1 MKKIDVVNI
10 TQQAVAQTMGADYMA
25 KKGGIEAIE
34 SFRLADIGED
44 VLNSGTVDQYVKSI
58 LTQLGKMYVDSKAYA
73 AELPSLFIDSF
84 EWGGYLER
92 VYFKPQDLIQDEMY
106 NLVDGNTYEDHKFYQ
121 PKASAKIF
129 EEVKN
134 IMTPIS
140 IVTDQIKEAFQGWD
154 QMNAFLSGIQN
165 NVNNT
170 LTLASEAYA
179 HMLIQCGI
187 AVAEKNTQ
195 HTVHLLTEAI
205 AKKVL
210 ATGATAV
217 EALESPEFLRFALK
231 RIAQVKKNMKRY
243 TVAFNNG
250 QIPTFTND
258 TGAKLAL
265 LTDFTTAAGFTARAN
280 TFNANELNIGE
291 YDEVACWQ
299 AFADTS
305 KANFDYSTN
314 STIKIAADST
324 NKLGIGTEAVT
335 ITNVIGVLYDTRAMG
350 ISLTKSKV
358 TSNYTAIADF
368 WNEYHHKQVNYILDP
383 NFNIVTF
390 KLD

>member
-1 MKKIDVVNI
+1 MKKVDVVNI
-10 TQQAVAQTMGADYMA
+10 TKQAVAQTMGTAYMSEQ
-25 KKGGIEAIE
+25 GGIEAIE
-34 SFRLADIGED
+34 SFRLPDIGED

-140 IVTDQIKEAFQGWD
+140 IVADQIKEAFQGWD

-195 HTVHLLTEAI
+195 HSVHLLTEAI

-210 ATGATAV
+210 STGATAA

-258 TGAKLAL
+258 ADAKIAL

-280 TFNANELNIGE
+280 TFNANELNIGD

-299 AFADTS
+299 AFSDTS

-335 ITNVIGVLYDTRAMG
+335 ITDVIGVLYDTRAMG

>member
-1 MKKIDVVNI
+1 MKKIDVVKI
-10 TQQAVAQTMGADYMA
+10 TQEAVAQTMGTDYMSE
-25 KKGGIEAIE
+25 KGGLKEIE
-34 SFRLADIGED
+34 SFRLPDIGED
-44 VLNSGTVDQYVKSI
+44 VISSGTVDQYVKSI
-58 LTQLGKMYVDSKAYA
+58 LTQLGKMYVDSKAYK

-140 IVTDQIKEAFQGWD
+140 IVADQIKEAFQGWD

-195 HTVHLLTEAI
+195 HSIHLLTEAI

-210 ATGATAV
+210 STGATAA

-258 TGAKLAL
+258 ADAKIAL

-280 TFNANELNIGE
+280 TFNANELNIGD

>member
-10 TQQAVAQTMGADYMA
+10 TQQAVAQTMGSDYMSE
-25 KKGGIEAIE
+25 KGGLNAIE

-140 IVTDQIKEAFQGWD
+140 IVSDQIKEAFQGWD
-154 QMNAFLSGIQN
+154 QMNSFLSGIQN

-195 HTVHLLTEAI
+195 HSVHLLTEAI
-205 AKKVL
+205 ANKVI
-210 ATGATAV
+210 ATGATAA

-258 TGAKLAL
+258 ADAKIAL

-299 AFADTS
+299 AFSDTS
-305 KANFDYSTN
+305 KANFDYTTN

-324 NKLGIGTEAVT
+324 NKLGIGTDAVT
-335 ITNVIGVLYDTRAMG
+335 ITDVIGVLYDTRAMG

>member
-1 MKKIDVVNI
+1 MKKVDVVKI
-10 TQQAVAQTMGADYMA
+10 TQEAVAQTMGADYMSE
-25 KKGGIEAIE
+25 KGGIKAIE
-34 SFRLADIGED
+34 SFRLPDIGED
-44 VLNSGTVDQYVKSI
+44 VINSGTVDQYVKSI

-84 EWGGYLER
+84 DWGGYLER

-140 IVTDQIKEAFQGWD
+140 IVADQIMEAFQGWD

-187 AVAEKNTQ
+187 AVADKNTQ
-195 HTVHLLTEAI
+195 HSIHLLTEAI

-210 ATGATAV
+210 ATGSTAV
-217 EALESPEFLRFALK
+217 SALESPEFLRFALK

-258 TGAKLAL
+258 ADAKLAL

-280 TFNANELNIGE
+280 TFNANELNIGD

-335 ITNVIGVLYDTRAMG
+335 ITDVIGVLYDTRAMG

>member
-1 MKKIDVVNI
+1 MKKVDVVKI
-10 TQQAVAQTMGADYMA
+10 TQEAVAQTMGANYMSEQ
-25 KKGGIEAIE
+25 GGLKAIE

-106 NLVDGNTYEDHKFYQ
+106 NLVDGATYEDHKFYQ

-140 IVTDQIKEAFQGWD
+140 IVADQIKEAFQGWD

-195 HTVHLLTEAI
+195 HSVHLLTEAI

-210 ATGATAV
+210 STGATAV

-258 TGAKLAL
+258 ADAKIAL

-280 TFNANELNIGE
+280 TFNANELNIGD

-335 ITNVIGVLYDTRAMG
+335 ITDVIGVLYDTRAMG

-368 WNEYHHKQVNYILDP
+368 WNEYHQKQVNYILDT

>member
-1 MKKIDVVNI
+1 MKKVDVVKI
-10 TQQAVAQTMGADYMA
+10 TQEALAQTMGADYMSE
-25 KKGGIEAIE
+25 KGGIKEIE

-44 VLNSGTVDQYVKSI
+44 VINSGTVDQYVKSI

-106 NLVDGNTYEDHKFYQ
+106 NLVDGATYEDHKFYQ

-140 IVTDQIKEAFQGWD
+140 IVADQIKEAFQGWD

-170 LTLASEAYA
+170 LTLASGAYA

-195 HTVHLLTEAI
+195 HSVH
-205 AKKVL
+205 
-210 ATGATAV
+210 
-217 EALESPEFLRFALK
+217 
-231 RIAQVKKNMKRY
+231 
-243 TVAFNNG
+243 
-250 QIPTFTND
+250 
-258 TGAKLAL
+258 
-265 LTDFTTAAGFTARAN
+265 
-280 TFNANELNIGE
+280 
-291 YDEVACWQ
+291 
-299 AFADTS
+299 
-305 KANFDYSTN
+305 
-314 STIKIAADST
+314 
-324 NKLGIGTEAVT
+324 
-335 ITNVIGVLYDTRAMG
+335 
-350 ISLTKSKV
+350 
-358 TSNYTAIADF
+358 
-368 WNEYHHKQVNYILDP
+368 
-383 NFNIVTF
+383 
-390 KLD
+390 

>member
-1 MKKIDVVNI
+1 MKKVEVVKL
-10 TQQAVAQTMGADYMA
+10 TQEAVAQTMGADYMSEH
-25 KKGGIEAIE
+25 GGIKAIE

-140 IVTDQIKEAFQGWD
+140 IVADQIKEAFQGWD

-195 HTVHLLTEAI
+195 HSVHLLTEAI

-210 ATGATAV
+210 ATGTTAV

-250 QIPTFTND
+250 HIPTFTND
-258 TGAKLAL
+258 ADAKLAL

-280 TFNANELNIGE
+280 TFNANELNIGD

-299 AFADTS
+299 AFSDTS

-335 ITNVIGVLYDTRAMG
+335 ITDVIGVLYDTRAMG

>member
-1 MKKIDVVNI
+1 MKKVDVVKI
-10 TQQAVAQTMGADYMA
+10 TQEAVAQTMGADYMSE
-25 KKGGIEAIE
+25 KGGLKAIE
-34 SFRLADIGED
+34 SFRLPDIGED
-44 VLNSGTVDQYVKSI
+44 VLNSGAVDQYVKSI

-106 NLVDGNTYEDHKFYQ
+106 NLVDGATYEDHKFYQ

-140 IVTDQIKEAFQGWD
+140 IVADQIKEAFQGWD

-195 HTVHLLTEAI
+195 HSVHLLTEAI

-210 ATGATAV
+210 STGATAA

-258 TGAKLAL
+258 ADAKIAL

-280 TFNANELNIGE
+280 TFNANELNIGD

-299 AFADTS
+299 AFSDTS

-335 ITNVIGVLYDTRAMG
+335 ITDVIGVLYDTRAMG

>member
-1 MKKIDVVNI
+1 
-10 TQQAVAQTMGADYMA
+10 MGADYMSE
-25 KKGGIEAIE
+25 KGGLKEIE
-34 SFRLADIGED
+34 SFRLPDIGED
-44 VLNSGTVDQYVKSI
+44 VISSGTVDQYVKSI

-140 IVTDQIKEAFQGWD
+140 IVADQIKEAFQGWD

-187 AVAEKNTQ
+187 AVAEKNT
-195 HTVHLLTEAI
+195 HHSVHLLTEAI

-210 ATGATAV
+210 ANGATAA

-250 QIPTFTND
+250 QNPTFTND
-258 TGAKLAL
+258 ADAKIAL
-265 LTDFTTAAGFTARAN
+265 LTAFTTAAGFTARAN
-280 TFNANELNIGE
+280 TFNANELNIGD

-299 AFADTS
+299 AFSDTS

-335 ITNVIGVLYDTRAMG
+335 ITDVIGVLYDTRAMG

>member
-1 MKKIDVVNI
+1 MKKIDVVKI
-10 TQQAVAQTMGADYMA
+10 TQEAVAQTMGSDYMSE
-25 KKGGIEAIE
+25 KGGLKEIE

-106 NLVDGNTYEDHKFYQ
+106 NLVDGATYEDHKFYQ

-140 IVTDQIKEAFQGWD
+140 IVADQIKEAFQGWD

-187 AVAEKNTQ
+187 AVAEKNT
-195 HTVHLLTEAI
+195 HHSVHLLTEAI

-210 ATGATAV
+210 ATGATAA

-258 TGAKLAL
+258 ADAKLAL

-280 TFNANELNIGE
+280 TFNANELNIGD

>member
-1 MKKIDVVNI
+1 MKKVDVVKI
-10 TQQAVAQTMGADYMA
+10 TQEAVAQTMGTDYMA
-25 KKGGIEAIE
+25 EKGGIKAIE

-106 NLVDGNTYEDHKFYQ
+106 NLVDGATYEDHKFYM

-140 IVTDQIKEAFQGWD
+140 IVADQIKEAFQGWD

-187 AVAEKNTQ
+187 AVAEKNT
-195 HTVHLLTEAI
+195 HHSVHLLTEAI

-210 ATGATAV
+210 ATGATAA

-258 TGAKLAL
+258 ADAKLAL

-280 TFNANELNIGE
+280 TFNANELNIGD

-324 NKLGIGTEAVT
+324 NKLGIGTDAVT
-335 ITNVIGVLYDTRAMG
+335 ITDVIGVLYDTRAMG

>member
-1 MKKIDVVNI
+1 MKKVDVVKI
-10 TQQAVAQTMGADYMA
+10 TQEAVAQTMGADYMSE
-25 KKGGIEAIE
+25 KGGIKEIE
-34 SFRLADIGED
+34 SFRLPDIGED

-140 IVTDQIKEAFQGWD
+140 IVADQIKEAFQGWD

-195 HTVHLLTEAI
+195 HSVHLLTEAI
-205 AKKVL
+205 SKKVL

-258 TGAKLAL
+258 ADAKLAL

-280 TFNANELNIGE
+280 TFNANELNIGD
-291 YDEVACWQ
+291 YDEVSCWQ

-335 ITNVIGVLYDTRAMG
+335 ITDVIGVLYDTRAMG

>member
-1 MKKIDVVNI
+1 MKKVDVVKL
-10 TQQAVAQTMGADYMA
+10 TQEAVAQTMGADYMSE
-25 KKGGIEAIE
+25 KGGIKAIE

-140 IVTDQIKEAFQGWD
+140 IVADQIKEAFQGWD

-187 AVAEKNTQ
+187 AVAEKNT
-195 HTVHLLTEAI
+195 HHSVHLLTEAI

-210 ATGATAV
+210 ATGTTAAA
-217 EALESPEFLRFALK
+217 ALESPEFLRFALK

-243 TVAFNNG
+243 TIAFNNG

-258 TGAKLAL
+258 ADAKLAL

-299 AFADTS
+299 AFSDTS

-335 ITNVIGVLYDTRAMG
+335 ITDVIGVLYDTRAMG

>member
-1 MKKIDVVNI
+1 MKKVDVVKI
-10 TQQAVAQTMGADYMA
+10 TQEAVAQTMGAEYMSEQ
-25 KKGGIEAIE
+25 GGIKEIE

-73 AELPSLFIDSF
+73 AELSSLFIDSF

-106 NLVDGNTYEDHKFYQ
+106 NLVDGTTYEDHKFYQ

-195 HTVHLLTEAI
+195 HSVHLLTEAI

-210 ATGATAV
+210 TTGATAS

-258 TGAKLAL
+258 ADAKIAL

-280 TFNANELNIGE
+280 TFNANELNIGD

-335 ITNVIGVLYDTRAMG
+335 ITDVIGVLYDTRAMG

>member
-1 MKKIDVVNI
+1 MKKIDVVKI
-10 TQQAVAQTMGADYMA
+10 TQEAVAQTMGADYMSEH
-25 KKGGIEAIE
+25 GGIKDIE
-34 SFRLADIGED
+34 SFRLPDIGED

-140 IVTDQIKEAFQGWD
+140 IVADQIKEAFQGWD

-195 HTVHLLTEAI
+195 HSVHLLTEAI
-205 AKKVL
+205 EKKVL
-210 ATGATAV
+210 
-217 EALESPEFLRFALK
+217 S
-231 RIAQVKKNMKRY
+231 
-243 TVAFNNG
+243 
-250 QIPTFTND
+250 
-258 TGAKLAL
+258 
-265 LTDFTTAAGFTARAN
+265 
-280 TFNANELNIGE
+280 
-291 YDEVACWQ
+291 
-299 AFADTS
+299 
-305 KANFDYSTN
+305 
-314 STIKIAADST
+314 
-324 NKLGIGTEAVT
+324 
-335 ITNVIGVLYDTRAMG
+335 
-350 ISLTKSKV
+350 
-358 TSNYTAIADF
+358 
-368 WNEYHHKQVNYILDP
+368 
-383 NFNIVTF
+383 
-390 KLD
+390 

>member
-1 MKKIDVVNI
+1 MKKIDVVKI
-10 TQQAVAQTMGADYMA
+10 TQEAVAQTMGSDYMSE
-25 KKGGIEAIE
+25 KGGLKEIE

-106 NLVDGNTYEDHKFYQ
+106 NLVDGATYEDHKFYQ

-140 IVTDQIKEAFQGWD
+140 IVADQIKEAFQGWD

-187 AVAEKNTQ
+187 AVAEKNT
-195 HTVHLLTEAI
+195 HHSVHLLTEAI

-210 ATGATAV
+210 ATGATAA

-258 TGAKLAL
+258 ADAKLAL

-280 TFNANELNIGE
+280 TFNANELNIGD

-335 ITNVIGVLYDTRAMG
+335 ITDVIGVLYDTRAMG

>member
-1 MKKIDVVNI
+1 MKKIDVVKI
-10 TQQAVAQTMGADYMA
+10 TQEAVAQTMGADYMSEH
-25 KKGGIEAIE
+25 GGIKEIE
-34 SFRLADIGED
+34 SFRLPDIGED
-44 VLNSGTVDQYVKSI
+44 VLNSGTVDQYVKAI

-140 IVTDQIKEAFQGWD
+140 IVADQIKEAFQGWD

-170 LTLASEAYA
+170 LPLASEAYA

-187 AVAEKNTQ
+187 AVAEKNT
-195 HTVHLLTEAI
+195 HHSVHLLTEAI
-205 AKKVL
+205 SKKVL
-210 ATGATAV
+210 SEGTTAAA
-217 EALESPEFLRFALK
+217 ALESPEFLRFALK

-258 TGAKLAL
+258 ADAKIAL

-280 TFNANELNIGE
+280 TFNANELNIGD

-335 ITNVIGVLYDTRAMG
+335 ITDVIGVLYDTRAMG

>member
-1 MKKIDVVNI
+1 MKKVDVIKI
-10 TQQAVAQTMGADYMA
+10 TQEAVAQTMGSDYMSEH
-25 KKGGIEAIE
+25 GGIKAIE
-34 SFRLADIGED
+34 SFRLPDIGEA

-106 NLVDGNTYEDHKFYQ
+106 NLVDGSTYEDHKFYQ

-140 IVTDQIKEAFQGWD
+140 IVADQIKEAFQGWD

-187 AVAEKNTQ
+187 AVAEKNT
-195 HTVHLLTEAI
+195 HHSVHLLTEAI
-205 AKKVL
+205 SKKVL
-210 ATGATAV
+210 SEGTTAAA
-217 EALESPEFLRFALK
+217 ALESPEFLRFALK

-243 TVAFNNG
+243 TVSFNNG

-258 TGAKLAL
+258 ADAKIAL

-280 TFNANELNIGE
+280 TFNANELNIGD

-299 AFADTS
+299 AFSDTS
-305 KANFDYSTN
+305 KSNFDYSTN

-335 ITNVIGVLYDTRAMG
+335 ITDVIGVLYDTRAMG

>member
-1 MKKIDVVNI
+1 
-10 TQQAVAQTMGADYMA
+10 
-25 KKGGIEAIE
+25 
-34 SFRLADIGED
+34 
-44 VLNSGTVDQYVKSI
+44 
-58 LTQLGKMYVDSKAYA
+58 
-73 AELPSLFIDSF
+73 
-84 EWGGYLER
+84 
-92 VYFKPQDLIQDEMY
+92 
-106 NLVDGNTYEDHKFYQ
+106 
-121 PKASAKIF
+121 
-129 EEVKN
+129 
-134 IMTPIS
+134 MTPIS
-140 IVTDQIKEAFQGWD
+140 IVADQIKEAFQGWD

-195 HTVHLLTEAI
+195 HSVHLLTEAI

-210 ATGATAV
+210 STGATAA

-258 TGAKLAL
+258 ADAKLAL

-280 TFNANELNIGE
+280 TFNANELNIGD

-305 KANFDYSTN
+305 KANFDYSIN

-335 ITNVIGVLYDTRAMG
+335 ITDVIGVLYDTRAMG

>member
-10 TQQAVAQTMGADYMA
+10 TKQAVAQTMGTDYMSEQ
-25 KKGGIEAIE
+25 GGLEAIE
-34 SFRLADIGED
+34 SFRLADIGEA

-92 VYFKPQDLIQDEMY
+92 VYFKPQDLIQDDMY
-106 NLVDGNTYEDHKFYQ
+106 NLVDGATYEDHKFYQ

-129 EEVKN
+129 EETKN

-140 IVTDQIKEAFQGWD
+140 IVADQIKESFQGWD
-154 QMNAFLSGIQN
+154 QMNSFLSGIQN

-195 HTVHLLTEAI
+195 HSVHLLTEAI

-258 TGAKLAL
+258 ADAKIAL

-280 TFNANELNIGE
+280 TFNANELNIGD

-299 AFADTS
+299 AFSDTS

-324 NKLGIGTEAVT
+324 NKLGIGTDAVT
-335 ITNVIGVLYDTRAMG
+335 VTDVIGVLYDTRAMG

>member
-1 MKKIDVVNI
+1 MKKVDVVKI
-10 TQQAVAQTMGADYMA
+10 TQEAVAQTMGADYMSE
-25 KKGGIEAIE
+25 KGGIKAIE
-34 SFRLADIGED
+34 SFRLPDIGED
-44 VLNSGTVDQYVKSI
+44 VISSGTVDQYVKSI

-106 NLVDGNTYEDHKFYQ
+106 NLVDGATYEDHKFYQ

-140 IVTDQIKEAFQGWD
+140 IVADQIKEAFQGWD

-195 HTVHLLTEAI
+195 HSVHLLTEAI

-210 ATGATAV
+210 SEGTTAAS
-217 EALESPEFLRFALK
+217 ALESPEFLRFALK

-258 TGAKLAL
+258 ADAKIAL

-280 TFNANELNIGE
+280 TFNANELNIGD

>member
-1 MKKIDVVNI
+1 MKKVDVVKI
-10 TQQAVAQTMGADYMA
+10 TQEAVAQTMGADYMSEH
-25 KKGGIEAIE
+25 GGLKEIE
-34 SFRLADIGED
+34 SFRLPDIGED
-44 VLNSGTVDQYVKSI
+44 VLNSGTVDQYVKAI

-140 IVTDQIKEAFQGWD
+140 IVADQIKEAFQGWD
-154 QMNAFLSGIQN
+154 QMNTFLSGIQN

-195 HTVHLLTEAI
+195 HSVHLLTEAI
-205 AKKVL
+205 SKKVL
-210 ATGATAV
+210 STGATAA

-258 TGAKLAL
+258 ADAKIAL

-280 TFNANELNIGE
+280 TFNANELNIGD

-335 ITNVIGVLYDTRAMG
+335 ITDVIGVLYDTRAMG

>member
-1 MKKIDVVNI
+1 MKKVDVVKI
-10 TQQAVAQTMGADYMA
+10 TQEAVAQTMGADYMSE
-25 KKGGIEAIE
+25 KGGLKEIE
-34 SFRLADIGED
+34 SFRLPDIGED
-44 VLNSGTVDQYVKSI
+44 VISSGTVDQYVKSI
-58 LTQLGKMYVDSKAYA
+58 LTQLGKIYVDSKAYA

-106 NLVDGNTYEDHKFYQ
+106 NLVDGSTYEDHKFYQ

-140 IVTDQIKEAFQGWD
+140 IVADQIKESFQGWD

-187 AVAEKNTQ
+187 AVAEKNT
-195 HTVHLLTEAI
+195 HHSVHLLTEAI

-210 ATGATAV
+210 STGATASQ
-217 EALESPEFLRFALK
+217 ALESPEFLRFSLK

-258 TGAKLAL
+258 SDAKLAL

-280 TFNANELNIGE
+280 TFNANELNIGD
-291 YDEVACWQ
+291 YDEVACWH

-335 ITNVIGVLYDTRAMG
+335 ITDVIGVLYDTRAMG

>member
-1 MKKIDVVNI
+1 MKKVDVVKL
-10 TQQAVAQTMGADYMA
+10 TQEAVAQTMGADYMSE
-25 KKGGIEAIE
+25 KGGIKAIE

-140 IVTDQIKEAFQGWD
+140 IVADQIKEAFQGWD

-195 HTVHLLTEAI
+195 HSVHLLTEAI

-210 ATGATAV
+210 VTGATAA

-258 TGAKLAL
+258 ADAKIAL

-280 TFNANELNIGE
+280 TFNANELNIGD

-299 AFADTS
+299 AFSDTS

-335 ITNVIGVLYDTRAMG
+335 ITDVIGVLYDTRAMG

>member
-1 MKKIDVVNI
+1 MKKVDVVKI
-10 TQQAVAQTMGADYMA
+10 TQEAVAQTMGADYMSE
-25 KKGGIEAIE
+25 KGGLKAIE
-34 SFRLADIGED
+34 SFRLPDIGED
-44 VLNSGTVDQYVKSI
+44 VISSGTVDQYVKSI

-140 IVTDQIKEAFQGWD
+140 IVADQIKEAFQGWD

-187 AVAEKNTQ
+187 AVAEKNT
-195 HTVHLLTEAI
+195 HHSVHLLTEAI
-205 AKKVL
+205 SKKVL
-210 ATGATAV
+210 SEGTTAAA
-217 EALESPEFLRFALK
+217 ALESPEFLRFALK

-258 TGAKLAL
+258 ADAKLAL

-280 TFNANELNIGE
+280 TFNANELNIGD

-335 ITNVIGVLYDTRAMG
+335 ITDVIGVLYDTRAMG

>member
-1 MKKIDVVNI
+1 MKKLDVVKI
-10 TQQAVAQTMGADYMA
+10 TQEAVAQTMGADYMSE
-25 KKGGIEAIE
+25 KGGIKEIE
-34 SFRLADIGED
+34 SFRLPDIGED

-140 IVTDQIKEAFQGWD
+140 IVADQIKEAFQGWD

-195 HTVHLLTEAI
+195 HSVHLLTEAI
-205 AKKVL
+205 SKKVL

-258 TGAKLAL
+258 ADAKLAL

-280 TFNANELNIGE
+280 TFNANELNIGD
-291 YDEVACWQ
+291 YDEVSCWQ

-335 ITNVIGVLYDTRAMG
+335 ITDVIGVLYDTRAMG

>member
-1 MKKIDVVNI
+1 MKKVDVVKI
-10 TQQAVAQTMGADYMA
+10 TQEAVAQTMGTDYMSEN
-25 KKGGIEAIE
+25 GGLKEIE

-106 NLVDGNTYEDHKFYQ
+106 NLVDGATYEDHKFYQ

-140 IVTDQIKEAFQGWD
+140 IVADQIKEAFQGWD

-195 HTVHLLTEAI
+195 HSVHLLTEAI

-210 ATGATAV
+210 ATGATAA

-258 TGAKLAL
+258 SDAKIAL

-280 TFNANELNIGE
+280 TFNANELNIGD

-305 KANFDYSTN
+305 KENFDYSTN

>member
-1 MKKIDVVNI
+1 MKKVDVVKI
-10 TQQAVAQTMGADYMA
+10 TQEAVAQTMGSDYMSEH
-25 KKGGIEAIE
+25 GGIKAIE
-34 SFRLADIGED
+34 SFRLPDIGEA

-106 NLVDGNTYEDHKFYQ
+106 NLVDGSTYEDHKFYQ

-140 IVTDQIKEAFQGWD
+140 IVADQIKEAFQGWD

-187 AVAEKNTQ
+187 AVAEKNT
-195 HTVHLLTEAI
+195 HHSVHLLTEAI
-205 AKKVL
+205 SKKVL
-210 ATGATAV
+210 SEGTTAAA
-217 EALESPEFLRFALK
+217 ALESPEFLRFALK

-243 TVAFNNG
+243 TVSFNNG

-258 TGAKLAL
+258 ADAKIAL

-280 TFNANELNIGE
+280 TFNANELNIGD

-299 AFADTS
+299 AFSDTS
-305 KANFDYSTN
+305 KSNFDYSTN

-335 ITNVIGVLYDTRAMG
+335 ITDVIGVLYDTRAMG

>member
-1 MKKIDVVNI
+1 MKKVDVVKI
-10 TQQAVAQTMGADYMA
+10 TQEAVAQTMGAEYMSE
-25 KKGGIEAIE
+25 KGGLKAIE

-106 NLVDGNTYEDHKFYQ
+106 NLVDGATYEDHKFYQ

-140 IVTDQIKEAFQGWD
+140 IVADQIKEAFQGWD

-195 HTVHLLTEAI
+195 HSVHLLTEAI

-258 TGAKLAL
+258 ADAKIAL

-280 TFNANELNIGE
+280 TFNANELNIGD

-299 AFADTS
+299 AFSDTS

-324 NKLGIGTEAVT
+324 NKLGIGTEAVS
-335 ITNVIGVLYDTRAMG
+335 ITDVIGVLYDTRAMG

>member
-1 MKKIDVVNI
+1 MKKVDVVKI
-10 TQQAVAQTMGADYMA
+10 TQEAVAQTMGADYMSE
-25 KKGGIEAIE
+25 KGGIKEIE

-58 LTQLGKMYVDSKAYA
+58 LTQMGKMYVDSKAYA

-106 NLVDGNTYEDHKFYQ
+106 NLVDGATYEDHKFYQ

-140 IVTDQIKEAFQGWD
+140 IVADQIKEAFQGWD

-195 HTVHLLTEAI
+195 HSVHLLTEAI
-205 AKKVL
+205 SKKVL

-258 TGAKLAL
+258 ADAKLAL

-280 TFNANELNIGE
+280 TFNANELNIGD

-299 AFADTS
+299 AFSDTS

-335 ITNVIGVLYDTRAMG
+335 ITDVIGVLYDTRAMG

-390 KLD
+390 KMD

>member
-1 MKKIDVVNI
+1 MKKVDVVKI
-10 TQQAVAQTMGADYMA
+10 TQDAVAQTMGADYMSE
-25 KKGGIEAIE
+25 KGGIKAIE
-34 SFRLADIGED
+34 SFRLPDIGED

-140 IVTDQIKEAFQGWD
+140 IVADQIKEAFQGWD

-187 AVAEKNTQ
+187 AVAEKNT
-195 HTVHLLTEAI
+195 HHSVHLLTEAI

-210 ATGATAV
+210 ATGTTAAA
-217 EALESPEFLRFALK
+217 ALESPEFLRFALK

-258 TGAKLAL
+258 ADAKLAL

-280 TFNANELNIGE
+280 TFNANELNIGD

-324 NKLGIGTEAVT
+324 NKLGIGTDAVT
-335 ITNVIGVLYDTRAMG
+335 ITDVIGVLYDTRAMG

>member
-1 MKKIDVVNI
+1 MKKVDVVKI
-10 TQQAVAQTMGADYMA
+10 TQEAVAQTMGADYMSEH
-25 KKGGIEAIE
+25 GGIKAIE
-34 SFRLADIGED
+34 SFRLPDIGED

-140 IVTDQIKEAFQGWD
+140 IVADQIKEAFQGWD

-195 HTVHLLTEAI
+195 HSVHLLTEAI

-210 ATGATAV
+210 STGATAA

-258 TGAKLAL
+258 ADAKLAL

-280 TFNANELNIGE
+280 TFNANELNIGD

-335 ITNVIGVLYDTRAMG
+335 ITDVIGVLYDTRAMG

>member
-1 MKKIDVVNI
+1 MKKVDVVKI
-10 TQQAVAQTMGADYMA
+10 TQEAVAQTMGADYMSE
-25 KKGGIEAIE
+25 KGGLKEIE
-34 SFRLADIGED
+34 SFKLPDIGED
-44 VLNSGTVDQYVKSI
+44 VLNSGKVDQYVKTI

-106 NLVDGNTYEDHKFYQ
+106 NLVDGATYEDHKFYQ

-140 IVTDQIKEAFQGWD
+140 IVADQIKEAFQGWD
-154 QMNAFLSGIQN
+154 QKNAFLSGIQN

-187 AVAEKNTQ
+187 AVAEKNT
-195 HTVHLLTEAI
+195 HHSVHLLTEAI

-210 ATGATAV
+210 SEGTTSAA
-217 EALESPEFLRFALK
+217 ALESPEFLRFALK

-258 TGAKLAL
+258 ADAKLAL

-280 TFNANELNIGE
+280 TFNANELNIGD
-291 YDEVACWQ
+291 YDEVSCWQ
-299 AFADTS
+299 AFSDTS

-335 ITNVIGVLYDTRAMG
+335 ITDVIGVLYDTRAMG

>member
-1 MKKIDVVNI
+1 MKKVDVVKV
-10 TQQAVAQTMGADYMA
+10 TQEAVAQTMGADYMSE
-25 KKGGIEAIE
+25 KGGIKAIE

-140 IVTDQIKEAFQGWD
+140 IVADQIKEAFQGWD

-195 HTVHLLTEAI
+195 HSVHLLTEAI

-210 ATGATAV
+210 ATGSTAV

-258 TGAKLAL
+258 ADAKIAL

-280 TFNANELNIGE
+280 TFNANELNIGD

-314 STIKIAADST
+314 STIKMAADST

-335 ITNVIGVLYDTRAMG
+335 ITDVIGVLYDTRAMG

>member
-1 MKKIDVVNI
+1 MKKVDVVKI
-10 TQQAVAQTMGADYMA
+10 TQQAVAQTMGTNYMSDQ
-25 KKGGIEAIE
+25 GGIEAIE
-34 SFRLADIGED
+34 SFRLPDIGEA

-106 NLVDGNTYEDHKFYQ
+106 NLVDGATYEDHKFYQ

-140 IVTDQIKEAFQGWD
+140 IVADQIKEAFQGWD

-195 HTVHLLTEAI
+195 HSVHLLTEAI

-210 ATGATAV
+210 STGATPA

-243 TVAFNNG
+243 TTAFNNG

-258 TGAKLAL
+258 ADAKIAL

-280 TFNANELNIGE
+280 TFNANELNIGD

-305 KANFDYSTN
+305 KANFDYSIN

-335 ITNVIGVLYDTRAMG
+335 INNVIGVLYDTRAMG

>member
-1 MKKIDVVNI
+1 MKKIDVVKI
-10 TQQAVAQTMGADYMA
+10 TQEAVAQTMGTDYMSE
-25 KKGGIEAIE
+25 KGGLKEIE
-34 SFRLADIGED
+34 SFRLPDIGED

-140 IVTDQIKEAFQGWD
+140 IVADQIKEAFQGWD

-187 AVAEKNTQ
+187 AVAEKNT
-195 HTVHLLTEAI
+195 HHSVHLLTEAI
-205 AKKVL
+205 ANKVL

-258 TGAKLAL
+258 SDAKLAL

-280 TFNANELNIGE
+280 TFNANELNIGD

-299 AFADTS
+299 AFSDTS

-324 NKLGIGTEAVT
+324 NKLGIGTDAVT
-335 ITNVIGVLYDTRAMG
+335 ITDVIGVLYDTRAMG

>member
-1 MKKIDVVNI
+1 MKKVDVVKI
-10 TQQAVAQTMGADYMA
+10 TQEAVAQTMGADYMPD
-25 KKGGIEAIE
+25 KGGLKKIE
-34 SFRLADIGED
+34 SFRLPDIGED

-140 IVTDQIKEAFQGWD
+140 IVADQIKEAFQGWD

-187 AVAEKNTQ
+187 AVAEKNT
-195 HTVHLLTEAI
+195 HHSVHLLTEAI

-210 ATGATAV
+210 STGATAS

-258 TGAKLAL
+258 TDAKLAL

-280 TFNANELNIGE
+280 TFNANELNIGK

-299 AFADTS
+299 AFSDTS

-335 ITNVIGVLYDTRAMG
+335 ITDELVYYMIKWQWVSLLQSLRLQVITQRLLTFGMSII
-350 ISLTKSKV
+350 ISRSIISWILTS
-358 TSNYTAIADF
+358 
-368 WNEYHHKQVNYILDP
+368 IL
-383 NFNIVTF
+383 
-390 KLD
+390 